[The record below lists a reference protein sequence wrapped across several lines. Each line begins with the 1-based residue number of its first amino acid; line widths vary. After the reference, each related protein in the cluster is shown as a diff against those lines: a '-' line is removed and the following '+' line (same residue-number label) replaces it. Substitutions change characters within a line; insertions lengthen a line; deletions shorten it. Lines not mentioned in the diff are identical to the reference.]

1 MCSLVHRTYYAN
13 DPVNHFHSS
22 CCTREHGNFVYR
34 VSFRVIIA
42 RMLERGTIKPLE
54 CDFLILCGTVLNRTN
69 RFGAFRRIAAF
80 TLVEVVVALSIFS
93 FALVAIVG
101 LFMVGLNTSK
111 ESSDQIQEANFA
123 SLLISTRR
131 ALPTNVIANFAL
143 PPLNVLYSSA
153 GTYLTNSAGV
163 ASDGT
168 TNATTPVYNLFY
180 QAGTNSLTGSHLALV
195 HFIVWT
201 PISAPFPASNP
212 SARYELTT
220 QVALP

>member
-1 MCSLVHRTYYAN
+1 MHDRGRIN
-13 DPVNHFHSS
+13 
-22 CCTREHGNFVYR
+22 R
-34 VSFRVIIA
+34 
-42 RMLERGTIKPLE
+42 LERDSFSINV
-54 CDFLILCGTVLNRTN
+54 TVLNRTN
-69 RFGAFRRIAAF
+69 RFGALRCIAAF

-101 LFMVGLNTSK
+101 LFMVGINANK

-131 ALPTNVIANFAL
+131 ALPTNAIANFAL
-143 PPLNVLYSSA
+143 PPLNAAYASA

-168 TNATTPVYNLFY
+168 TTGTPVYNLFY
-180 QAGTNSLTGSHLALV
+180 QAGTNTVTGSHLALV
-195 HFIVWT
+195 HFIVWA
-201 PISAPFPASNP
+201 PISAPFPANNAA
-212 SARYELTT
+212 ARYELTT

>member
-1 MCSLVHRTYYAN
+1 LH
-13 DPVNHFHSS
+13 H
-22 CCTREHGNFVYR
+22 
-34 VSFRVIIA
+34 I
-42 RMLERGTIKPLE
+42 PLE
-54 CDFLILCGTVLNRTN
+54 LEPYRHHVKTLPNPQTPCAALRAIAPGKGI
-69 RFGAFRRIAAF
+69 RFVTAERLAERAAF

-101 LFMVGLNTSK
+101 LFMVGINTSK

-131 ALPTNVIANFAL
+131 SLPTNSIANFAL
-143 PPLNVLYSSA
+143 PPLNAAYSST
-153 GTYLTNSAGV
+153 GTFLTNSAGV

-168 TNATTPVYNLFY
+168 TTGTPVYNLFY
-180 QAGTNSLTGSHLALV
+180 QVGTNSLTGSHLALV

>member
-1 MCSLVHRTYYAN
+1 MH
-13 DPVNHFHSS
+13 D
-22 CCTREHGNFVYR
+22 
-34 VSFRVIIA
+34 
-42 RMLERGTIKPLE
+42 RGRINRLE
-54 CDFLILCGTVLNRTN
+54 CASVFLNGTLLNRTN
-69 RFGAFRRIAAF
+69 RFGGLRSIVAF

-101 LFMVGLNTSK
+101 LFMVGINTNK

-131 ALPTNVIANFAL
+131 ALPTNSIANFAL
-143 PPLNVLYSSA
+143 PPLNVPYSST

-168 TNATTPVYNLFY
+168 TTGTPVYNLFY

-212 SARYELTT
+212 AVRYELTT

>member
-1 MCSLVHRTYYAN
+1 MRC
-13 DPVNHFHSS
+13 
-22 CCTREHGNFVYR
+22 
-34 VSFRVIIA
+34 
-42 RMLERGTIKPLE
+42 
-54 CDFLILCGTVLNRTN
+54 
-69 RFGAFRRIAAF
+69 IAAF

-101 LFMVGLNTSK
+101 LFMVGINANK

-123 SLLISTRR
+123 SLLISARR
-131 ALPTNVIANFAL
+131 ALPTSAITNFAL
-143 PPLNVLYSSA
+143 PPLNVPYSSS
-153 GTYLTNSAGV
+153 GTYLTNSGGV

-168 TNATTPVYNLFY
+168 TNGVPATGTPVYNLFY

-195 HFIVWT
+195 HFIVWA
-201 PISAPFPASNP
+201 PISAPFPANNP